1 MRRETQAGVLSA
13 AELDLGSENR
23 PRSETPGSVNG
34 NKRGKTQGGLTF
46 IGSLSRSMWG
56 ADNEPPEEF
65 SGIKRKIGFSVRC
78 RLSLSRHEV
87 Y

>member
-46 IGSLSRSMWG
+46 IGSLSRSMCG
-56 ADNEPPEEF
+56 GLIMSHQKNSLESNERSDSAYAVQVVP
-65 SGIKRKIGFSVRC
+65 
-78 RLSLSRHEV
+78 LQA
-87 Y
+87 